1 MKTNNDKK
9 RASVPWYMLLVI
21 LFFSLQSSAA
31 DDSIVMDMTVR
42 LSEQQKKEMEALGAG
57 WIKKA
62 KVCNLGGYMVAA
74 PVDGSKGNLFIWKGD
89 QRVILIQ
96 EGFGVNVYE
105 PVAGPRNGL
114 PVVNLQDWDHDG
126 LFDRLFY
133 RVLDK
138 DGNIKVEL
146 FDLDLDGVTE
156 TKFIHVQKDK
166 IEVHAW
172 IEERWYKVEKREGKP
187 GVSIRGRW
195 REIRKEGARW
205 MFVK

>member
-1 MKTNNDKK
+1 MKTMNDNK
-9 RASVPWYMLLVI
+9 RASVPWYLLLVI
-21 LFFSLQSSAA
+21 LFSSLQAYA
-31 DDSIVMDMTVR
+31 GDDCIVMDMTCG

-74 PVDGSKGNLFIWKGD
+74 PTDGSKGNLFISKGD
-89 QRVILIQ
+89 QRVLLIQ
-96 EGFGVNVYE
+96 EGFGLNIYE
-105 PVAGPRNGL
+105 PVAGPRNRL
-114 PVVNLQDWDHDG
+114 PIVNLQDWDHDG

-138 DGNIKVEL
+138 DANIKVEL
-146 FDLDLDGVTE
+146 FDLDLDGVPE
-156 TKFIHVQKDK
+156 RKFVHVQKDK
-166 IEVHAW
+166 IQIYAW
-172 IEERWYKVEKREGKP
+172 IEERWHKVEKREGKP
-187 GVSIRGRW
+187 GVSIRGAW